1 MYKFTQLLYG
11 LPTFVNETRF
21 LFLGLELLAEQ
32 TNFAF
37 FAPQMIDALHTLHDY
52 REIISRHLLE
62 CLENTHLDGFPKY
75 QGKVRDRYDLGN
87 EYALITT
94 DRQSAF
100 DRVLAAIPFKGQVL
114 NQTGAWW
121 FEQTMDIMPN
131 HVLGIPDPN
140 VTLAK
145 KCKPFPV
152 EFVVRGYMTGSSSTS
167 IWTQYNS
174 GVRQYCGISFPEGM
188 HKNEKFRQPILTP
201 TTKEEAHDRP
211 ISPLD
216 IVKEGWMT
224 QEHWDYASEH
234 ALMLF
239 ARGQKLAR
247 QNGLILVDTKYEMGL
262 SENGEILLIDEIHT
276 PDSSRYWLEPS
287 YETRFEQNLEPENV
301 DKEFLRLWFR
311 ENCDPYKDKTLPKA
325 PDNLVVELS
334 ARYIHLFET
343 ITGQTFKF
351 PDPTQGIMDRIVN
364 SLNP

>member
-1 MYKFTQLLYG
+1 
-11 LPTFVNETRF
+11 
-21 LFLGLELLAEQ
+21 
-32 TNFAF
+32 
-37 FAPQMIDALHTLHDY
+37 
-52 REIISRHLLE
+52 
-62 CLENTHLDGFPKY
+62 
-75 QGKVRDRYDLGN
+75 
-87 EYALITT
+87 
-94 DRQSAF
+94 
-100 DRVLAAIPFKGQVL
+100 
-114 NQTGAWW
+114 
-121 FEQTMDIMPN
+121 
-131 HVLGIPDPN
+131 
-140 VTLAK
+140 
-145 KCKPFPV
+145 
-152 EFVVRGYMTGSSSTS
+152 
-167 IWTQYNS
+167 
-174 GVRQYCGISFPEGM
+174 M
-188 HKNEKFRQPILTP
+188 HKNEKFHQPILTP

-224 QEHWDYASEH
+224 QEHWDYASAH

-239 ARGQKLAR
+239 ARGQKLSR

-287 YETRFEQNLEPENV
+287 YETRLEKNLEPENV

-311 ENCDPYKDKTLPKA
+311 QNCDPYKDKTLPKA
-325 PDNLVVELS
+325 PDSLVVELS